1 MANYEFYQGQYYGSM
16 IAQEDW
22 PATQREAEAVLS
34 RYERIYTVTGDG
46 FARDMAVCAL
56 ADTLCYYADAQTL
69 SSASIGSVSETR
81 VSVDQSPQAQSKA
94 LYAAASRYLEI
105 HRGVRGC

>member
-1 MANYEFYQGQYYGSM
+1 MADYEFYQGQYYGSA
-16 IAQEDW
+16 ISQEDW
-22 PATQREAEAVLS
+22 PAARREAEAVLS
-34 RYERIYTVTGDG
+34 RYERIYTVTGDD
-46 FARDMAVCAL
+46 FSRDMAVCAL

-81 VSVDQSPQAQSKA
+81 ASVDLSPQAQSKA

-105 HRGVRGC
+105 YRGVRGC